1 MEETAENIVTPCQIK
16 ESEKSEMIK
25 IFGVGGAG
33 GNAVNNMFRLG
44 IKGVNYVICN
54 TDTQALDDSPIS
66 RKIQLGKNRTAG
78 LGAGNNPEV
87 GRDSAVESEEEI
99 RAILEDNTRMVF
111 VTAGMGGG
119 TGTGAAPVIARM
131 AKDMDILTVGIVSI
145 PFKSE
150 GRPRLRQAIK
160 GVETMAKCVDS
171 LLIINSQRLNDMYGD
186 LPLSTSFAKGD
197 EVLAVAAKG
206 LAEIISKHMTVNVDF
221 ADVKTALTDSGCS
234 LMGTGE
240 STGENRAVEAVKK
253 AMESPL
259 LNNNNIRGATH
270 ILFNVTSNPNK
281 EMTQN
286 ELCAIMNYLY
296 DQAGG
301 EENEQNRIIW
311 GAGVSEEIEDDTLRV
326 TVIATGFATDCF
338 EDNHPKKEVYVIPLK
353 PESAEEK
360 QKKEVDKRSSL
371 ELDSTDQ
378 IIHQLYNEVAESQKE
393 SYDTRNLRDA
403 TSEPFNTLNDDKLN
417 QIENT
422 PAFIRRGGS
431 C

>member
-131 AKDMDILTVGIVSI
+131 AKDMDILTAGIVSI

-221 ADVKTALTDSGCS
+221 ADVKTALTDSKCS

-281 EMTQN
+281 ELTQN

-422 PAFIRRGGS
+422 PAFIRRSGS